1 MNRLLLEKSLMF
13 VDLPYTENSSYQRL
27 MRDVEKLLYPES
39 TPRLLL
45 NRWRFR
51 QQREI
56 HRSLIESWLKVSNQ
70 TSLAR
75 ALAQRPTM
83 LGVVVWP
90 YINAEWELEQRLQA
104 IENHY
109 RALTGVRSRLDL
121 ETDASVEVLDMSAH
135 SPGLRLVLDRPSWFM
150 REGEL
155 VLNLFRAEQRLMS
168 LAFSINLH
176 EGRLIALVGGLQ
188 GAKGENSLNI
198 YHSITKDLE
207 GLRPRAVLLTAFQML
222 CSSAGLD
229 EIYCIADDHRHH
241 RHSYFA
247 KDKFQELHLD
257 YNEVWKEQKGQPAG
271 NGFFLLPLQPVRKSL
286 EEIIS
291 KKRSMYRR
299 RFKMM
304 DQVSQSIEYFF
315 NETCATVRIA

>member
-1 MNRLLLEKSLMF
+1 MF

-39 TPRLLL
+39 TPRVLL

-51 QQREI
+51 RQCQI
-56 HRSLIESWLKVSNQ
+56 HRSLIESWLNCSNR

-75 ALAQRPTM
+75 ALAQRPTI

-90 YINAEWELEQRLQA
+90 YINAEWELEQRLRA

-109 RALTGVRSRLDL
+109 RVLTGVRSCLDL
-121 ETDASVEVLDMSAH
+121 ETDASVEVIDLSAH

-155 VLNLFRAEQRLMS
+155 VLNLFRDELRLMS
-168 LAFSINLH
+168 LAFSINLR
-176 EGRLIALVGGLQ
+176 EGRLIAQVGGLQ
-188 GAKGENSLNI
+188 GAKGEDSLNI

-207 GLRPRAVLLTAFQML
+207 GLRPRAFLITAFQML
-222 CSSAGLD
+222 CGSAGLD
-229 EIYCIADDHRHH
+229 EIYGIADGHRHH

-257 YNEVWKEQKGQPAG
+257 YDEVWKEHQGQPAG
-271 NGFFLLPLQPVRKSL
+271 DGFFLLPLQPVRKSL
-286 EEIIS
+286 EEVVS
-291 KKRSMYRR
+291 KKRSLYRR
-299 RFKMM
+299 RFQIV
-304 DQVSQSIEYFF
+304 DQVSQSIECFF
-315 NETCATVRIA
+315 NETRVTTCIDK

>member
-1 MNRLLLEKSLMF
+1 MF

-27 MRDVEKLLYPES
+27 MRDVEKLLYPEN
-39 TPRLLL
+39 TPRTLLK
-45 NRWRFR
+45 RWRFQR
-51 QQREI
+51 QVEI
-56 HRSLIESWLKVSNQ
+56 HRSLIEPWLSYSNQ
-70 TSLAR
+70 TSLGR

-83 LGVVVWP
+83 LGVLVWP
-90 YINAEWELEQRLQA
+90 YINAEWRLEQRLQT

-109 RALTGVRSRLDL
+109 YALTGVRARLDL

-155 VLNLFRAEQRLMS
+155 VLNLFCAEVRLMS
-168 LAFSINLH
+168 LAFSINLR
-176 EGRLIALVGGLQ
+176 EGRLITQVGGLQ
-188 GAKGENSLNI
+188 GAKGENSLKI

-207 GLRPRAVLLTAFQML
+207 GLRPRAFLLTVFQML

-257 YNEVWKEQKGQPAG
+257 YDEVWMEHQGHPAG
-271 NGFFLLPLQPVRKSL
+271 DGFFLLPLQPVRKSL
-286 EEIIS
+286 EEIVS

-299 RFKMM
+299 RFQLV

-315 NETCATVRIA
+315 NGTSVSACMA